1 MAKDRIERDELASKL
16 IETASSAEDPL
27 RAMAELLTDFVMEA
41 EVTAK
46 VGAEA
51 HERSA
56 ERTTHRNG
64 HRERRWDT
72 RLGTLQLQ
80 VPKVRE
86 GGYVPS
92 FIEHR
97 KRSEQALISVIQEAV
112 VKGVSTRK
120 IEAVL
125 EELGIAGVSAGQVSQ
140 LCAALDEKVRKF
152 REGPLGEIRYVWVDA
167 LYEKVRVDDRVE
179 SMAVVIA
186 TGVNLQGRR
195 EVLGFDVIA
204 AESEEGWAEF
214 FKSLKER
221 GLHGVKLVISDA
233 HTGLKAAVRKVL
245 KVEWQRC
252 KVHFYRNVLV
262 HVPKRSQAEV
272 SEAMKAVFVQRD
284 EKSAKAKAADLVR
297 QFQTRFAKAM
307 EIFEAGI
314 DDVLSYLHYPQPHR
328 SADQFH
334 QSAGAAESGDPA
346 PHAGGGHLPARR
358 RVPAADRHAAGGEER
373 RLAHRRQSVSDLRRR
388 AGRGIRDQ
396 GRIDG
401 GESIR
406 KEAFLEC
413 EGSALALPGFIAFAP
428 EWLRCGAACAALA
441 IPASESALRS
451 LPSVA
456 VSSAQVTA
464 ILNPTSGVGGEFTLF
479 Y

>member
-1 MAKDRIERDELASKL
+1 MAKDRIDRDELASKL
-16 IETASSAEDPL
+16 IETSSSAEDPL
-27 RAMAELLTDFVMEA
+27 RAMAELITDFLMEA

-46 VGAEA
+46 VGAEP

-64 HRERRWDT
+64 HRDRRWDT
-72 RLGTLQLQ
+72 RLGTITLS

-125 EELGIAGVSAGQVSQ
+125 QEFGIAGVSAGQVSQ
-140 LCAALDEKVRKF
+140 LCTALDEKVRQF
-152 REGPLGEIRYVWVDA
+152 RERPLGEIRYLWVDA
-167 LYEKVRVDDRVE
+167 LYEKVRIDDRVE

-195 EVLGFDVIA
+195 EVLGLDVLP
-204 AESEEGWAEF
+204 AESEESWTQF
-214 FKSLKER
+214 LKSLKER
-221 GLHGVKLVISDA
+221 GLTGVRLVVSDA
-233 HTGLKAAVRKVL
+233 HSGLKAAARKVL
-245 KVEWQRC
+245 KAEWQRC

-284 EKSAKAKAADLVR
+284 EKSAKAKAAELVR
-297 QFQTRFAKAM
+297 MFQARFAKAM

-314 DDVLSYLHYPQPHR
+314 DDVLSYLHYPQSHR
-328 SADQFH
+328 VRISSTNPLERLNLEIRRRTRVVGIF
-334 QSAGAAESGDPA
+334 
-346 PHAGGGHLPARR
+346 PHAGACLRLIGMLLVEKHEDWLTDDKAYLTFEDAPAEES
-358 RVPAADRHAAGGEER
+358 PAKVVSLAAT
-373 RLAHRRQSVSDLRRR
+373 Q
-388 AGRGIRDQ
+388 
-396 GRIDG
+396 
-401 GESIR
+401 
-406 KEAFLEC
+406 
-413 EGSALALPGFIAFAP
+413 
-428 EWLRCGAACAALA
+428 
-441 IPASESALRS
+441 
-451 LPSVA
+451 
-456 VSSAQVTA
+456 
-464 ILNPTSGVGGEFTLF
+464 
-479 Y
+479 

>member
-1 MAKDRIERDELASKL
+1 MAKDRINRDELASKL
-16 IETASSAEDPL
+16 METATSTEDPL

-46 VGAEA
+46 IGAEP

-86 GGYVPS
+86 GGY
-92 FIEHR
+92 IEHR

-120 IEAVL
+120 VEAVL
-125 EELGIAGVSAGQVSQ
+125 EEFGIAGVSAGQVSQ

-152 REGPLGEIRYVWVDA
+152 REGPLGEMRYVWVDA

-186 TGVNLQGRR
+186 CGVNLEGRR
-195 EVLGFDVIA
+195 EVLGVDVIP
-204 AESEEGWAEF
+204 AENEEGWAQF
-214 FKSLKER
+214 FKNLKER
-221 GLHGVKLVISDA
+221 GLNGVKLVISDA

-297 QFQTRFAKAM
+297 QFQARFAKAM

-328 SADQFH
+328 VRISSTNPLERLNLEIRRRTRVIGIF
-334 QSAGAAESGDPA
+334 
-346 PHAGGGHLPARR
+346 PHA
-358 RVPAADRHAAGGEER
+358 
-373 RLAHRRQSVSDLRRR
+373 
-388 AGRGIRDQ
+388 
-396 GRIDG
+396 
-401 GESIR
+401 
-406 KEAFLEC
+406 
-413 EGSALALPGFIAFAP
+413 
-428 EWLRCGAACAALA
+428 AACLRLIGMLLVEKNEDWLTDDKAYLTFDDA
-441 IPASESALRS
+441 PAEESAAK
-451 LPSVA
+451 V
-456 VSSAQVTA
+456 VSMAASQ
-464 ILNPTSGVGGEFTLF
+464 
-479 Y
+479 

>member
-16 IETASSAEDPL
+16 FEETAGAEDPL
-27 RAMAELLTDFVMEA
+27 RRIAEMVTGFLMEA
-41 EVTAK
+41 EVAQK
-46 VGAEA
+46 VGAEP
-51 HERSA
+51 HERSS

-64 HRERRWDT
+64 YRPRRWDT
-72 RLGTLQLQ
+72 RLGTLELQ

-120 IEAVL
+120 IESVL
-125 EELGIAGVSAGQVSQ
+125 GEFGIAGVSAGQVSQ
-140 LCAALDEKVRKF
+140 LCSALDEKVRKF

-167 LYEKVRVDDRVE
+167 LYEKVRVDERIE

-204 AESEEGWAEF
+204 AETEEGWTEF

-221 GLHGVKLVISDA
+221 GLQGVKLVISDA
-233 HTGLKAAVRKVL
+233 HTGLKNAVRKVL
-245 KVEWQRC
+245 KTEWQRC

-284 EKSAKAKAADLVR
+284 KKSAETKAADLVR
-297 QFQTRFAKAM
+297 QFQMRFAKAM

-328 SADQFH
+328 VRIS
-334 QSAGAAESGDPA
+334 STNPLER
-346 PHAGGGHLPARR
+346 LNLEIRR
-358 RVPAADRHAAGGEER
+358 RTRVIGIFPNTQACLRLIGMLLVEKNDDWLTDDKAYLTFDDAPAEDSAARLVSMAAG
-373 RLAHRRQSVSDLRRR
+373 Q
-388 AGRGIRDQ
+388 
-396 GRIDG
+396 
-401 GESIR
+401 
-406 KEAFLEC
+406 
-413 EGSALALPGFIAFAP
+413 
-428 EWLRCGAACAALA
+428 
-441 IPASESALRS
+441 
-451 LPSVA
+451 
-456 VSSAQVTA
+456 
-464 ILNPTSGVGGEFTLF
+464 
-479 Y
+479 